1 MQHICHS
8 RRIEIVIMASEL
20 QHKTF
25 NGLVW
30 TFLETFSLQLFGF
43 VQGVILARLLMPS
56 DYGLIAMTGIFFA
69 VSYTMIDSGFTNALI
84 RKKEHS
90 AIDFSTVFVTNVV
103 LSLVFALLLC
113 ACSSWIADFYNQPL
127 LRDIVRVNAL
137 CMFLQSF
144 IAVQGT
150 RMSINLQ
157 FKQKSVISVAST
169 ISTGI
174 LSIIMAFMGYGV
186 WSFVWPNFLGLLVKA
201 CLFRY
206 YQHWFPGISFSW
218 DKFREFFS
226 YGSKLLASGLLN
238 TIFKNIYPII
248 IGKCYSASELGH
260 YGKAHSYAALPSTT
274 VSNILA
280 KVTFPVLAKVNDNTE
295 TLQGVY
301 RRMIRVSA
309 FVSFPIMVGMAVLAR
324 PFILLLITEKWAP
337 AIPLLQVLCF
347 SLMWYPIHALNLQLL
362 MVRGRSDL
370 FLKLEIAK
378 KILILAVI
386 LIVWR
391 YGVFWMCVGS
401 VFTSYVCLFIN
412 TYYTGKLIDV
422 GFAKQ
427 MRDVAPSLLNA
438 FAMGLIV
445 YIITLS
451 ISNLWAQMALGVA
464 VGVLSYIGI
473 ARMMHSN
480 DFNYCITLI
489 RDNILH
495 KNN

>member
-1 MQHICHS
+1 
-8 RRIEIVIMASEL
+8 MASEL

-30 TFLETFSLQLFGF
+30 TFLESFSLQLFGF
-43 VQGVILARLLMPS
+43 VQGVILARKLMPS

-90 AIDFSTVFVTNVV
+90 AIDFSTVYVTNVV

-127 LRDIVRVNAL
+127 LRDIVCVNAL
-137 CMFLQSF
+137 YMFLQSF
-144 IAVQGT
+144 IAVQGA

-157 FKQKSVISVAST
+157 FKQKSVINVAST
-169 ISTGI
+169 ISSGI

-186 WSFVWPNFLGLLVKA
+186 WSLVWPNFLGLLVKFL
-201 CLFRY
+201 LFRH
-206 YQHWFPGISFSW
+206 YQHWFPGIAFSW
-218 DKFREFFS
+218 VKFREFFT

-238 TIFKNIYPII
+238 TVFNNIYPII
-248 IGKCYSASELGH
+248 IGKCYSSSELGH
-260 YGKAHSYAALPSTT
+260 YEKAHSYASLPSTIVT
-274 VSNILA
+274 GILS

-301 RRMIRVSA
+301 RRMLRVSA
-309 FVSFPIMVGMAVLAR
+309 FVVFPVMMGLAALAK

-370 FLKLEIAK
+370 FLKLEIVK
-378 KILILAVI
+378 KILALAVI

-391 YGVFWMCVGS
+391 YGVFWMCVGG
-401 VFTSYVCLFIN
+401 VFTSYACLFIN

-422 GFAKQ
+422 GFVKQ
-427 MRDVAPSLLNA
+427 IRDIAPSLFNA
-438 FAMGLIV
+438 FAMGVIAYSV
-445 YIITLS
+445 TLL
-451 ISNLWAQMALGVA
+451 ISNLWVQMIIGTGLGA
-464 VGVLSYIGI
+464 ISYFGI
-473 ARMMHSN
+473 ARLMHSN
-480 DFNYCITLI
+480 DLNYCITLI
-489 RDNILH
+489 RENILH
-495 KNN
+495 KNDQGLY

>member
-1 MQHICHS
+1 
-8 RRIEIVIMASEL
+8 MASEL

-30 TFLETFSLQLFGF
+30 TSLESFSLYLFGF
-43 VQGVILARLLMPS
+43 VQGVILARRLMPS

-90 AIDFSTVFVTNVV
+90 AIDYSTVYVTNIV
-103 LSLVFALLLC
+103 LSFLFALLLC

-137 CMFLQSF
+137 YMILQSF
-144 IAVQGT
+144 IAVQGA

-157 FKQKSVISVAST
+157 FKQKSVINVAST

-186 WSFVWPNFLGLLVKA
+186 WSLVWPIFIGLLVKVF
-201 CLFRY
+201 LYRY
-206 YQHWFPGISFSW
+206 YQHWFPGIAFSW

-238 TIFKNIYPII
+238 TVFENIYPII
-248 IGKCYSASELGH
+248 IGKCYSAGELGH
-260 YGKAHSYAALPSTT
+260 YEKARSYAALPSTT
-274 VSNILA
+274 VSGILA

-295 TLQGVY
+295 MLQGVY

-309 FVSFPIMVGMAVLAR
+309 FVVFPLMIGLAALAR

-337 AIPLLQVLCF
+337 AIPLLQVLCLSF
-347 SLMWYPIHALNLQLL
+347 MWYPIHALNLQLL

-427 MRDVAPSLLNA
+427 MRDIIPSLLNA
-438 FAMGLIV
+438 FVMGLIV
-445 YIITLS
+445 YSITLS
-451 ISNLWAQMALGVA
+451 ISNLWIQMILGIA
-464 VGVLSYIGI
+464 VGAIFYFGI
-473 ARMMHSN
+473 AHLTHSE

-489 RDNILH
+489 RENILH
-495 KNN
+495 KYN